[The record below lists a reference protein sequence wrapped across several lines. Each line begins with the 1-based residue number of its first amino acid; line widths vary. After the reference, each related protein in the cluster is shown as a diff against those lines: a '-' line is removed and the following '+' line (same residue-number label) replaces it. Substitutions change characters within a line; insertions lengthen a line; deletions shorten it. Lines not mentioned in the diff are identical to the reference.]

1 MDNISPKIESMVTTP
16 TTIEYKSFI
25 NKWGE
30 INSNNITKNSE
41 CDMPLWTIIMIII
54 ILSYITCLFI
64 SVITSYFK

>member
-1 MDNISPKIESMVTTP
+1 MADISPKIESIITTP
-16 TTIEYKSFI
+16 TIIGYKSFM

-30 INSNNITKNSE
+30 INSNNIIKNSN